1 MIKTIALLI
10 IIIAIVVASI
20 IIVKQQNVYIIERF
34 GKFNRLA
41 ESGLR
46 FRIPLI
52 ENVAKVVE
60 LRIRQ
65 LDLTI
70 ESKTK
75 DNVFVTIPVSV
86 QFKVS
91 DPYKSYYSLEAPE
104 AQISAYVLDK
114 VRSALS
120 QLNLDEAFEAKEQ
133 IAQSVETALIK
144 EMADYG
150 FTIVNTLVTDINPD
164 PTVRASM
171 NEINAAQRKRDA
183 AVSLAEAEK
192 IRVVTEAQG
201 VAEAKRLQGEGI
213 AQQRKAIVD
222 GLVDQY
228 TSLRDAGIGDAAQQ
242 MLLMTQYFDTLE
254 SVAKSSTTKTLFL
267 PSNPGGFEQF
277 IDQIR
282 DSILS
287 ANEGRP
293 ELEA

>member
-1 MIKTIALLI
+1 MLATLVPLV
-10 IIIAIVVASI
+10 IIIAAVLASI

-34 GKFNRLA
+34 GRFNRLA
-41 ESGLR
+41 DSGLR
-46 FRIPLI
+46 FRIPVI
-52 ENVAKVVE
+52 ENVAHVVE

-144 EMADYG
+144 EMTDYG

-192 IRVVTEAQG
+192 IRLVTEAQG
-201 VAEAKRLQGEGI
+201 QAEAKRLQGEGI

-228 TSLRDAGIGDAAQQ
+228 TSLRDAGVGDAAQE

-282 DSILS
+282 DSIV
-287 ANEGRP
+287 AATETGGTTV
-293 ELEA
+293 